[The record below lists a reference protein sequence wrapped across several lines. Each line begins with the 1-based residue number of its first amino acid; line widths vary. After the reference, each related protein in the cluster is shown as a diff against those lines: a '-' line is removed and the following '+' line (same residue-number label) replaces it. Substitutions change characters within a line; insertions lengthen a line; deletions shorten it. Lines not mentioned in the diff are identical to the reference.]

1 VGWLLGADDYPFFD
15 NGGLPLA
22 MAHRG
27 GALTGDSIGIEN
39 SMVAFATAVA
49 LGYRYVETDVHATSD
64 GVVLAFHDAT
74 LDRVTGVTGS
84 VADIP
89 YEQVRRALIGGR
101 EAVPL
106 LSEIL
111 TSWPDLRVNIDCKSR
126 AAIDPLAD
134 VISEHRA
141 WDRVCVASFSPWRL
155 SRLRARC
162 GSRVAT
168 SYTPLGV
175 GALRLLP
182 THRLRWL
189 AAGHTALAA
198 QVPGYAGP
206 LPIVTSAF
214 VKRAHALRKRVHVW
228 TVDDPAEMTR
238 LLDLGVDGIITDR
251 ADLLREV
258 YVGRGIWRGAD
269 PKGPT

>member
-1 VGWLLGADDYPFFD
+1 MGWLLGADDYAYFD

-27 GALTGDSIGIEN
+27 GALTGANAGIEN
-39 SMVAFATAVA
+39 SMVAFAAAVA

-64 GVVLAFHDAT
+64 GVVVAFHDAT
-74 LDRVTGVTGS
+74 LNRVTDLTGS

-111 TSWPDLRVNIDCKSR
+111 TSWPDLRVNIDCKGR
-126 AAIDPLAD
+126 TAIEPLAD
-134 VISEHRA
+134 VIAQHRA

-155 SRLRARC
+155 SRLRAVC
-162 GSRVAT
+162 GPRVAT

-175 GALRLLP
+175 GALALLP
-182 THRLRWL
+182 TNRLRWL
-189 AAGHTALAA
+189 TTGHTAVAA
-198 QVPGYAGP
+198 QVPSSAGP
-206 LPIVTSAF
+206 LPIVTRAF
-214 VKRAHALRKRVHVW
+214 VDRAHTLRKQVHVW

-251 ADLLREV
+251 TDLLRSV
-258 YVGRGIWRGAD
+258 YVDRGIWRGSD
-269 PKGPT
+269 PGGQA